1 MAEPSRHYDAYSSY
15 RKTLT
20 ISHSMSN
27 QSQND
32 PTNISEIKEGLAK
45 LAKSTNQTP
54 PGDGVTMLTV
64 SMSQPLSRSAHE
76 IGQILADSPLYR
88 FGDGFVTIDK
98 ASGEFQSMTPNRFCS
113 WVEGYLFTTLAR
125 RAGEEIITM
134 KRDYAAQVMASDNFR
149 LQIREIKA
157 VNTVRLP
164 VWRGT
169 GEVKAN
175 RSKPFWLVEGSDW
188 HVELLPPGYDERTK
202 TFTIELVPFDD
213 DMSKEEAE
221 YFLHD
226 VLKSFPWVREEE
238 HGTARTLGVHLA
250 AMLGT
255 FCRSMFKD
263 GTVRPMIIYNGNQPG
278 SGKSLLM
285 RMALAPVYGAPAEDS
300 KPGNEELRK
309 KLDIAAM
316 DRKPYLVLDD
326 VSSLHSH
333 DLNRFTSSPVHE
345 ARVLGQ
351 SRNMVCENVTQV
363 FATGNQLTLA
373 EDLVRRSLVVDLF
386 EPSKATERDFEKELT
401 PDWLFMPE
409 TRARFLATLWSIV
422 RDWNDAERPHDSN
435 VKHTS
440 APVWASVIGSIVNHF
455 NPKLKPFAKRIFEIG
470 GDESGAALEALLIA
484 IASDVPAEGEEFK
497 NSELIELAESKGLLE
512 AIAGH
517 CKDPRKALG
526 HCIKRM
532 RGRQFTDAHGRRFEF
547 GKRDKSFGA
556 VYPIRFIGA

>member
-1 MAEPSRHYDAYSSY
+1 MSSQS
-15 RKTLT
+15 KDEVGNVVEIHEG
-20 ISHSMSN
+20 ISA
-27 QSQND
+27 
-32 PTNISEIKEGLAK
+32 GLKK
-45 LAKSTNQTP
+45 LAKSTNQEP
-54 PGDGVTMLTV
+54 PGDGVEMLTV
-64 SMSQPLSRSAHE
+64 SMSQPLSHAARE
-76 IGQILADSPLYR
+76 IGQVLADAPLYR
-88 FGDGFVTIDK
+88 FGDGFVTIEPE
-98 ASGEFQSMTPNRFCS
+98 SGEFQPMPANRFCS
-113 WVEGYLFTTLAR
+113 WVESYLFTTMTR
-125 RAGEEIITM
+125 RTGEEVVTM
-134 KRDYAAQVMASDNFR
+134 KKDYAAQVLASDNFR
-149 LQIREIKA
+149 LQIREIKS

-169 GEVKAN
+169 GEIKPN

-202 TFTIELVPFDD
+202 TLTLERVEYAD
-213 DMSKEEAE
+213 DMSREDAE
-221 YFLHD
+221 TFLLE
-226 VLKSFPWVREEE
+226 VLKGFPWVKEE
-238 HGTARTLGVHLA
+238 GLGNARTLGVHFA
-250 AMLGT
+250 AMIGV

-263 GTVRPMIIYNGNQPG
+263 GTIRPMMIYNGNQPG

-351 SRNMVCENVTQV
+351 SRNVVCENVTQV

-386 EPSKATERDFEKELT
+386 EPGKAVERTFEKELT

-409 TRARFLATLWSIV
+409 TRAKFLAALWSIV
-422 RDWNDAERPHDSN
+422 SGWNEAGRPYDPE
-435 VKHTS
+435 VRHTS
-440 APVWASVIGSIVNHF
+440 APVWASVIGGIVHHF
-455 NPKLKPFAKRIFEIG
+455 QPKLKPFAKRNFDLG
-470 GDESGAALEALLIA
+470 GDESGAALEALLCA
-484 IASDVPAEGEEFK
+484 IASDVPDTGAEYK
-497 NSELIELAESKGLLE
+497 NSELIELADEKGLLE

-517 CKDPRKALG
+517 AKDPRKALG
-526 HCIKRM
+526 HRLKRM
-532 RGRQFTDAHGRRFEF
+532 RGRQFTDEQGRRFEF
-547 GKRDKSFGA
+547 GHRSKSFGA
-556 VYPIRFIGA
+556 VYPIRFLDV